1 MIRTWMPH
9 GLLALVLA
17 GVGLGTVVSQDTA
30 KVAGPWSEL
39 EGEWAIVKARKG
51 NKDADPAQVAHTKV
65 VVREKS
71 LQVVEPNYTEAVE
84 VVRVAPADGM
94 HQVDLAVADQ
104 DGKATGKVLEGI
116 LGRQGDKVML
126 AWSKIPEK
134 GKRPSSFDTRSDS
147 VVFMELVRPKKT
159 GKSEPKPEAPPAVP
173 ERKGPFKAP

>member
-17 GVGLGTVVSQDTA
+17 GMGLGTVVSQDTA

-51 NKDADPAQVAHTKV
+51 NKDADPAQVAQTKV

-94 HQVDLAVADQ
+94 HQAL
-104 DGKATGKVLEGI
+104 GGGGP
-116 LGRQGDKVML
+116 GRQGDREG
-126 AWSKIPEK
+126 A
-134 GKRPSSFDTRSDS
+134 GRDS
-147 VVFMELVRPKKT
+147 
-159 GKSEPKPEAPPAVP
+159 GPARGQGDAGLEQDP
-173 ERKGPFKAP
+173 